1 MYDKYLE
8 TSPHYDLVVE
18 NETINLRS
26 IFDFDKG
33 PEELF
38 AFLFVCEQ
46 KNCTVKFENEEITV
60 SPIDQDNPV
69 HQKIMLS
76 LYSWVAFNHK
86 IVDDYNRYVEL
97 CKKGG

>member
-1 MYDKYLE
+1 MYDKDLE
-8 TSPHYDLVVE
+8 GFPHCDLIVE
-18 NETINLRS
+18 NETISLRS

-46 KNCTVKFENEEITV
+46 KNCTVKFENEDITV
-60 SPIDQDNPV
+60 CPKDQNNPV

-76 LYSWVAFNHK
+76 LYSWVALNHK
-86 IVDDYNRYVEL
+86 IVDDYNRYVKL